1 MRLVKGLRE
10 WLVKFI
16 PCAFMLPSSTQR
28 DSKKGHAEAI
38 RGGKIPMDDI

>member
-16 PCAFMLPSSTQR
+16 LRAFMLPSSAQC
-28 DSKKGHAEAI
+28 DSKKGHAERQLGA
-38 RGGKIPMDDI
+38 GGHSDG